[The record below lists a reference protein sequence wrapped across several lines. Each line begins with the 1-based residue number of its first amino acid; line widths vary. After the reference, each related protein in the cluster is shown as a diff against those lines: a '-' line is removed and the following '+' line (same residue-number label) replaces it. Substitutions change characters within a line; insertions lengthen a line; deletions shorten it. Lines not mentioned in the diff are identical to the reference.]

1 MPQQGGIMSKE
12 KRFRITLAPEER
24 EKVKLSANLKV
35 IGVGG
40 GGCNAVDYM
49 IKKGL
54 KGVEYIAVNTDAQVL
69 EASLADKKLQIGK
82 SITRGLGAGA
92 DPTVGKKAIEE
103 NREELQN
110 LLEDSDMVFITAG
123 MGGGTGTGAAPVIAE
138 EAKKLGALV
147 VAVVT
152 EPFGWEG
159 KQRMN
164 NAKEGIAELNK
175 YVDSLIVIPNDRLLK
190 TLTASTSANEAFS
203 KPNEV
208 LLEAT
213 QGIADIITIRG
224 IINVDFADV
233 RRVMSLSGK
242 ALMGRGSASGEN
254 RTVEAAQKAISSP
267 LLDGM
272 SIKGA
277 KKVLLNI
284 TGSSDLTMDEIQE
297 GNRVITD
304 AVGEDAD
311 IIFGWVVKEDMGEFV
326 SYTVIAT
333 GFDTQAE
340 SPVNGGGLS
349 LENSK
354 PSHKKVSNF
363 DSTVQGDL
371 FASEKNN
378 EEISGVDLESITSL
392 GLDGKFT
399 GTEDRT
405 GGAFD
410 FDLNEQTERFIDAE
424 KKNDNED
431 RNDFGGDTSSFLR
444 MMMD

>member
-1 MPQQGGIMSKE
+1 MTNNANNR
-12 KRFRITLAPEER
+12 RFSITLAPEER
-24 EKVKLSANLKV
+24 DKVKLSANLKV

-40 GGCNAVDYM
+40 GGCNAVDFM

-69 EASLADKKLQIGK
+69 EASLAEKKLQIGK
-82 SITRGLGAGA
+82 NITRGLGAGA
-92 DPTVGKKAIEE
+92 DPSVGKKAIEE
-103 NREELQN
+103 DREQLRK

-123 MGGGTGTGAAPVIAE
+123 MGGGTGTGAAPVIAQ
-138 EAKKLGALV
+138 EAKSLGALV

-152 EPFGWEG
+152 EPFSWEG

-164 NAKEGIAELNK
+164 NAKEGIKQLNE

-190 TLTASTSANEAFS
+190 TLTEATTANEAFA

-242 ALMGRGSASGEN
+242 ALMGRGTASGDN
-254 RTVEAAQKAISSP
+254 RAVEAAQMAISSP

-272 SIKGA
+272 DIRGA

-284 TGSSDLTMDEIQE
+284 TGSSDLTMEEIRA
-297 GNRVITD
+297 GNNVITE

-333 GFDTQAE
+333 GFTNENQNIVAPPKIQE
-340 SPVNGGGLS
+340 RTPAQPAATVIQGGL
-349 LENSK
+349 
-354 PSHKKVSNF
+354 F
-363 DSTVQGDL
+363 DSEARTD
-371 FASEKNN
+371 N
-378 EEISGVDLESITSL
+378 EEISVASIDVAPSDSELESAYSDSSANETS
-392 GLDGKFT
+392 GIGFNY
-399 GTEDRT
+399 EDE
-405 GGAFD
+405 
-410 FDLNEQTERFIDAE
+410 LNSFEDKIKEE
-424 KKNDNED
+424 KKSKNKNDLDAGN
-431 RNDFGGDTSSFLR
+431 TSSFLR
-444 MMMD
+444 MIMD

>member
-1 MPQQGGIMSKE
+1 MTQ
-12 KRFRITLAPEER
+12 KRFKITLAPEER

-54 KGVEYIAVNTDAQVL
+54 TGVEYIAVNTDAQVL

-92 DPTVGKKAIEE
+92 DPTVGRKAIEE
-103 NREELQN
+103 NREELQA
-110 LLEDSDMVFITAG
+110 LIEDSDMVFITAG

-138 EAKKLGALV
+138 EAKKIGALV

-152 EPFGWEG
+152 EPFKWEG

-164 NAKEGIAELNK
+164 NAKEGIKELNNF
-175 YVDSLIVIPNDRLLK
+175 VDSLIVIPNDRLLK
-190 TLTASTSANEAFS
+190 NLTAATSANEAFA

-242 ALMGRGSASGEN
+242 ALMGRGTASGEN
-254 RTVEAAQKAISSP
+254 RAVEAAQMAISSP
-267 LLDGM
+267 LLEGM

-297 GNRVITD
+297 GNKVITD
-304 AVGEDAD
+304 AVGEEAD

-333 GFDTQAE
+333 GFDNE
-340 SPVNGGGLS
+340 SANNFYVP
-349 LENSK
+349 EASK
-354 PSHKKVSNF
+354 KETKRR
-363 DSTVQGDL
+363 TVKQVEDGQGSL
-371 FASEKNN
+371 FAEN
-378 EEISGVDLESITSL
+378 ELIGNAPVELPDSFTPELESSY
-392 GLDGKFT
+392 T

-405 GGAFD
+405 GSIGFD
-410 FDLNEQTERFIDAE
+410 YTDEMNTFEE
-424 KKNDNED
+424 KKEAENRKEEIPGVN
-431 RNDFGGDTSSFLR
+431 SSFLR
-444 MMMD
+444 HIILD

>member
-1 MPQQGGIMSKE
+1 MKE
-12 KRFRITLAPEER
+12 SRFKITLAPEER
-24 EKVKLSANLKV
+24 DKVKLSANLKV

-54 KGVEYIAVNTDAQVL
+54 QGVEYIAINTDVQVL
-69 EASLADKKLQIGK
+69 EASLADKKLQIGRG
-82 SITRGLGAGA
+82 ITRGLGAGA

-103 NREELQN
+103 NREELQE
-110 LLEDSDMVFITAG
+110 LIEDADMVFITAG

-152 EPFGWEG
+152 EPFSFEG
-159 KQRMN
+159 KQRKY

-190 TLTASTSANEAFS
+190 NLTASTSATDTFAR
-203 KPNEV
+203 PNEI

-242 ALMGRGSASGEN
+242 AMMGRGSANGEN
-254 RTVEAAQKAISSP
+254 RAVEAAQMAITSP
-267 LLDGM
+267 LLEGM

-284 TGSSDLTMDEIQE
+284 TGSSDLSMEEIQE
-297 GNRVITD
+297 GNKVITD

-311 IIFGWVVKEDMGEFV
+311 IIFGWVVKEDMADFV

-333 GFDTQAE
+333 GFETENTQNIFTSPEKTNKEKETKIKKINDEKQASLFDDEMLSPTIGNVQEIPTLVDGNLSDYYSGTE
-340 SPVNGGGLS
+340 SSENIGNSGFTDSFDS
-349 LENSK
+349 LEEK
-354 PSHKKVSNF
+354 QEKK
-363 DSTVQGDL
+363 D
-371 FASEKNN
+371 EKN
-378 EEISGVDLESITSL
+378 SV
-392 GLDGKFT
+392 
-399 GTEDRT
+399 
-405 GGAFD
+405 
-410 FDLNEQTERFIDAE
+410 
-424 KKNDNED
+424 
-431 RNDFGGDTSSFLR
+431 TSSLLR
-444 MMMD
+444 KIMLD